1 MDKKEQYLVFLM
13 ILLTTVSTIQV
24 FKRGEYQ
31 CCYLIL
37 QILAAVVFGWFF
49 GRRREK
55 RNWAFFLAGG
65 ALLGIWSYAVAGLN
79 PPLHDLQLAESSLH
93 RLDLLN
99 TAEIYAV
106 LPYAHLHR
114 EAIPAAV
121 TVLLLTIYLA
131 VWSARFSAAGHLGTL
146 LRLVLFASL
155 PVVLLP
161 MSLVLSC
168 PFLSD
173 RSLRYACFLPPAQLT
188 AAGLSLVLILIL
200 PLLTVLKKRPG
211 WKRVLAAYGIL
222 ILISLSVW
230 GIFYG
235 IQAVRRA
242 RTLAR
247 LAAEGRPMTL
257 EAFYARRKNAKD
269 GTKKLSELFAMMEKP
284 NFDTGDFP
292 FNSSFDWIARNA
304 SGNILKPAR
313 KDEMIRVSEGPSG
326 EKLTA
331 GIAELAKYDQIRFNG
346 SYTDFNS
353 FGPVLNNIR
362 RMVRTGAA
370 RAAIAHYTGKT
381 ELILPRLKAVT
392 PASRLLEHQP
402 LLICGLVYANLDLIL
417 GSQVV
422 ALGPN
427 GPQYADDYRFFLDW
441 IHSRDYSSH
450 AWRETE
456 ICAELLK
463 DYDHGRK
470 LIGRLNPVIFFLI
483 RPLLI
488 ETAFRYLRMALRR
501 EKYLAENHD
510 LPPEDLNRPSFLRVM
525 GTKGVLETAFA
536 LKLYRSLHGKY
547 PDSTAALVPE
557 ILASLPLD
565 PVTGKPFRYV
575 LKKDHFE
582 LFSEAFNRGTPL
594 LISEPR
600 Y

>member
-1 MDKKEQYLVFLM
+1 MNKKEQYLVFLM

-24 FKRGEYQ
+24 FIRGEYQ

-37 QILAAVVFGWFF
+37 QIPAAVVFGWFF

-55 RNWAFFLAGG
+55 RNWAFFLSGG
-65 ALLGIWSYAVAGLN
+65 ALLGIWSYAVTGLN

-99 TAEIYAV
+99 TAEIYAI
-106 LPYAHLHR
+106 LPHAHLHR

-121 TVLLLTIYLA
+121 TVLLLAIYLV
-131 VWSARFSAAGHLGTL
+131 VWTSRFCAAGYLGTL

-161 MSLVLSC
+161 MSLVLIC

-173 RSLRYACFLPPAQLT
+173 RSLRYACFLPPALLT

-269 GTKKLSELFAMMEKP
+269 GTKKLSELFAMMENP
-284 NFDTGDFP
+284 EFDMRDFP
-292 FNSSFDWIARNA
+292 FNASLDWIARNA
-304 SGNILKPAR
+304 SGNTLKPTR
-313 KDEMIRVSEGPSG
+313 KDEMIRVSESPSG

-427 GPQYADDYRFFLDW
+427 GPRYADDYRFFLNW
-441 IHSRDYSSH
+441 IRSQDYSLQ
-450 AWRETE
+450 AWSEAE

-463 DYDHGRK
+463 DYDRK

-488 ETAFRYLRMALRR
+488 ETAFHYLRMALRR

-565 PVTGKPFRYV
+565 PVTKKPFRYV
-575 LKKDHFE
+575 LKKDYFE
-582 LFSEAFNRGTPL
+582 LFSETFKQKTPL
-594 LISEPR
+594 LVSEPR

>member
-1 MDKKEQYLVFLM
+1 MNKKERYLVFLM

-24 FKRGEYQ
+24 FIRGEYH
-31 CCYLIL
+31 CGYLSL
-37 QILAAVVFGWFF
+37 QILAAVAFGWFF
-49 GRRREK
+49 GRCREK
-55 RNWAFFLAGG
+55 RNWVFFLAGG

-173 RSLRYACFLPPAQLT
+173 RSLRYACFLPPALLT

-242 RTLAR
+242 RTLVR

-257 EAFYARRKNAKD
+257 EAFYVRRKNAKD
-269 GTKKLSELFAMMEKP
+269 GTKKLSELFAMMENP
-284 NFDTGDFP
+284 EFDMRDFP
-292 FNSSFDWIARNA
+292 FNASHDWIARNA
-304 SGNILKPAR
+304 SGNTLKPAR

-463 DYDHGRK
+463 DYDHDRK

-488 ETAFRYLRMALRR
+488 ETAFRYLKMALRR

-565 PVTGKPFRYV
+565 PVTKKPFRYV
-575 LKKDHFE
+575 LKKDYFE
-582 LFSEAFNRGTPL
+582 LFSEAFKQKTPL
-594 LISEPR
+594 LVSEPR